1 MPDLQTAL
9 SNVLNEWAKDD
20 QPVTQSQPQ
29 PQEKQTMTAQAFTIT
44 NNVSRATFDFV
55 RDNPGLFHNDIKRKL
70 TDKGYKE
77 SSVTALISQL
87 RRAGQLARLADGTY
101 HATAKEYAPIKQAHK
116 QAKTKKP
123 VAKKPVAKK
132 VATPEPKSEGI
143 AALQPVAA
151 PVTTASPVVIS
162 NDVEYILSTLP
173 IKQAR
178 SLYDEL
184 HKIFG
189 VKV

>member
-1 MPDLQTAL
+1 
-9 SNVLNEWAKDD
+9 
-20 QPVTQSQPQ
+20 
-29 PQEKQTMTAQAFTIT
+29 MTAQAFTIT

-87 RRAGQLARLADGTY
+87 RRSGQIARLADGTY

>member
-189 VKV
+189 VKA